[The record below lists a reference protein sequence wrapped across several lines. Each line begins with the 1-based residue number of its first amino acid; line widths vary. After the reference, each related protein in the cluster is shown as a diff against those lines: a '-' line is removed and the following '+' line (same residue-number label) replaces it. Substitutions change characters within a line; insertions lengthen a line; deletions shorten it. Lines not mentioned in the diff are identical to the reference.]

1 MKHLSLVVSLSLLV
15 GISSGFSAADAA
27 DPDPFAEGV
36 RTTPWLSPDDEQKAF
51 KLPDGFSINL
61 VAAEPDIQKPLNMQ
75 FDERGRIWLTC
86 SVEYPYAAPGDRP
99 AKDSIRVLEDTDGD
113 GKFEK
118 MTIFA
123 DGLNIPIG
131 IYPWK
136 GGCIAFS
143 IPDIIHFE
151 DTNGDGVCD
160 KRTKLYG
167 PFDTSR
173 DTHGMCN
180 AFRRGFDGWIYAC
193 HGFNN
198 QSQVKGADGNEVTM
212 HSGNTFRFKLD
223 GSRIEHFTHGQV
235 NPFGM
240 CFDERF
246 NIFTADC
253 HSKPIYQL
261 LRGGYYPS
269 FGKPH
274 DGLGFVPPMMDHLHG
289 STAICGLT
297 TYTGENFPEK
307 YRGLFFSGN
316 VMTSRINLNAPEYH
330 GSTIKAVEQPDFL
343 STSDPWFRPVDIHV
357 GPDGAMYV
365 LDFYN
370 RIIGHYEVPLP
381 HPGRDRTS
389 GRIWR
394 IAYTGND
401 PKTKPAKMPRD
412 LKGLSTKELLVELDN
427 PNLQR
432 RLAVQNYI
440 SDVVGE
446 KCKKE
451 VVEFVKVANPN
462 SPAIVH
468 ALWIL
473 NSLREFAPPGSLRK
487 DLDGDFV
494 LTHYMKMLA
503 ERPENTGDELI
514 GMIVMGAFK
523 GKDREV
529 SAFTSRA
536 AIEGLAVAIPPSPD
550 QVSWLLSRLVRA
562 PADDALLN
570 YALRLATRDQLQ
582 ALSSAESLDEV
593 KLNSQQIET
602 LAPIC
607 LGVNSPVAAT
617 ILLRQIEAGN
627 VSGDQLPQYIQH
639 IAKNASGDIVDRI
652 APLAKKQLASD
663 LPQQA
668 RMVMAIQAGLAT
680 RNEQPGQ
687 GLIDWAM
694 ELSGQLLA
702 TVPGEVLPWEAATV
716 ADRPASQQPWVV
728 QERVSQDGNKD
739 AKFFGSLPR
748 GETLTGIYR
757 SDVFEV
763 PEKFSFWCAGH
774 DGVPPGKTNGQNKI
788 VLRDATTREI
798 LKQGGPPRNDVAQ
811 KTEWDLKPFAGRKA
825 YLELIDADTGTGY
838 AWLAFGR
845 FSVNALNPVPQVT
858 QQTVGCELATK
869 FKLADLR
876 PRLGALLAANRT
888 DAAVRAAA
896 GQAFVAL
903 ESQAANRAL
912 ATALGSSELA
922 GVDRGQLMGD
932 LTSGEQSRV
941 AEGLKLALRASPLRL
956 QTLIAET
963 LTSDKAGAEVL
974 LALVKAGQ
982 ASPRLLTLPS
992 ISARLPTLGVPRWK
1006 EQIAELT
1013 AGLPTDAEARDK
1025 LISERRKG
1033 LDQSPGNVARGAELF
1048 AKNCANCHQIA
1059 GKGSI
1064 VGPQLDG
1071 IGQRGRDRIL
1081 EDVLDPNRNV
1091 DVAFRT
1097 TTLQLADGRVVS
1109 GLVRREEGAL
1119 LVLVDPQGKEF
1130 SIPKDEIE
1138 ERKQTALSLMPANVG
1153 ETINAADFADLAAFL
1168 LDQKTKPE
1176 K

>member
-1 MKHLSLVVSLSLLV
+1 MKPLSLVVSLCALV
-15 GISSGFSAADAA
+15 GISTSLLAA

-36 RTTPWLSPDDEQKAF
+36 RTTPWLSPEDEQKAF
-51 KLPDGFSINL
+51 KLPEGFSINL

-118 MTIFA
+118 VTVFA
-123 DGLNIPIG
+123 DGLNIPMG

-136 GGCIAFS
+136 GGCVAFS

-151 DTNGDGVCD
+151 DTNGDGLCD

-180 AFRRGFDGWIYAC
+180 AFRRGFDGWVYAC

-198 QSQVKGADGNEVTM
+198 QSQVKGTDGNVVTM

-297 TYTGENFPEK
+297 TYSGENFPEK

-316 VMTSRINLNAPEYH
+316 VMTSRINCNAAEYH

-343 STSDPWFRPVDIHV
+343 STTDPWFRPVDIHI

-394 IAYTGND
+394 IAYTGDD

-412 LKGLSTKELLVELDN
+412 LKGLSTKELLVELEN

-432 RLAVQNYI
+432 RLVVQNYLC
-440 SDVVGE
+440 DVVGE
-446 KCKKE
+446 KCLPE
-451 VVEFVKVANPN
+451 IRQSAGYLIDQNQQVHDRWIIERLRSDDGPIVYPAMPANYG
-462 SPAIVH
+462 PATEILPIHLEKMIANRTKYDH
-468 ALWIL
+468 ALL
-473 NSLREFAPPGSLRK
+473 QVESLQPRHTPF
-487 DLDGDFV
+487 
-494 LTHYMKMLA
+494 MQ
-503 ERPENTGDELI
+503 
-514 GMIVMGAFK
+514 
-523 GKDREV
+523 
-529 SAFTSRA
+529 RA
-536 AIEGLAVAIPPSPD
+536 AAETLGVHPDPDAIRHLLAALGKTPKDDNHLSYTIRIALRNHLAAIDSL
-550 QVSWLLSRLVRA
+550 QA
-562 PADDALLN
+562 IDALELP
-570 YALRLATRDQLQ
+570 A
-582 ALSSAESLDEV
+582 AESAP
-593 KLNSQQIET
+593 

-607 LGVNSPVAAT
+607 LAVNTPVAAA
-617 ILLRQIEAGN
+617 ILLRQIETGN
-627 VSGDQLPQYIQH
+627 VNGEQLTQYIQH
-639 IAKNASGDIVDRI
+639 IAKNASGDVVDRL
-652 APLAKKQLASD
+652 APVAKKQYAGD
-663 LPQQA
+663 LSQQA
-668 RMVMAIQAGLAT
+668 RIVLGIQAGLAT
-680 RNEQPGQ
+680 RSEQPTNA
-687 GLIDWAM
+687 LVAWAE
-694 ELSGQLLA
+694 ELSRQLLA
-702 TVPGEVLPWEAATV
+702 DSKETVLSWSAVSL
-716 ADRPASQQPWVV
+716 DNLPASASPWVV
-728 QERVSQDGNKD
+728 KERVSQDGNKD
-739 AKFFGSLPR
+739 GKFFDSLQR

-757 SDVFEV
+757 SSTFEI
-763 PEKFSFWCAGH
+763 PAKLTFWIAGH
-774 DGVPPGKTNGQNKI
+774 RGTPPAKGHEKNKI
-788 VLRDATTREI
+788 VVRSADTHELLQETY
-798 LKQGGPPRNDVAQ
+798 PPRNDTAQ
-811 KTEWDLKPFAGRKA
+811 KYDWDLTPHAGKRG
-825 YLELIDADTGTGY
+825 YLELVDGDTGTGY
-838 AWLAFGR
+838 AWLAVGR
-845 FSVNALNPVPQVT
+845 FSIPALNPHPQVA
-858 QQTVGCELATK
+858 QQASGAELAAK
-869 FKLADLR
+869 FKLSGLR
-876 PRLGALLAANRT
+876 PRLGEMLASEKS
-888 DAAVRAAA
+888 DAAVRAAVA
-896 GQAFVAL
+896 QAFVAI
-903 ESQAANRAL
+903 ESRAANRAL
-912 ATALGSSELA
+912 AVALGSGNLA
-922 GVDRGQLMGD
+922 GVDRSQLLND
-932 LTSGEQSRV
+932 LTSGDEARV
-941 AEGLKLALRASPLRL
+941 ASGLTLALKASPLKL
-956 QTLIAET
+956 QLILADTLA
-963 LTSDKAGAEVL
+963 SDRHGAEAL
-974 LALVKAGQ
+974 LKLVKTGH
-982 ASPRLLTLPS
+982 ASPRLLTFPPL
-992 ISARLPTLGVPRWK
+992 ANRYATLGVPNWK

-1013 AGLPTDAEARDK
+1013 AGLPTDAEARDQ
-1025 LISERRKG
+1025 LIAERRKS
-1033 LDQSPGNVARGAELF
+1033 LEHAAGNVSRGAELF

-1059 GKGSI
+1059 GKGAV

-1091 DVAFRT
+1091 DIAFRT

-1130 SIPKDEIE
+1130 TVPKDDIE

-1153 ETINAADFADLAAFL
+1153 ETINATDFTDLAAFL
-1168 LDQKTKPE
+1168 LEQKAKAE
-1176 K
+1176 Q

>member
-1 MKHLSLVVSLSLLV
+1 MKHLSWFIVLSLIIFLARA
-15 GISSGFSAADAA
+15 SSAA
-27 DPDPFAEGV
+27 DPFAEGV
-36 RTTPWLSPDDEQKAF
+36 RTTPWLSPEDEQKAF
-51 KLPDGFSINL
+51 KLPDGFAINL

-86 SVEYPYAAPGDRP
+86 SVEYPYAAPNDRP

-113 GKFEK
+113 GRFEK

-123 DGLNIPIG
+123 DGLNIPMG

-151 DTNGDGVCD
+151 DTDGDGTCD

-167 PFDTSR
+167 PFDTTR

-180 AFRRGFDGWIYAC
+180 AFRRGFDGWLYAC

-198 QSQVKGADGNEVTM
+198 QSKVKGTDGNEVTM

-297 TYTGENFPEK
+297 TYTGDNFPEK

-316 VMTSRINLNAPEYH
+316 VMTSRINCNAAEYQ
-330 GSTIKAVEQPDFL
+330 GSTIKAIEQPDFL
-343 STSDPWFRPVDIHV
+343 GTTDPWFRPVDIHI

-412 LKGLSTKELLVELDN
+412 LKGLSTKELLVELEN

-432 RLAVQNYI
+432 RLTVQHYLT
-440 SDVVGE
+440 DVVGVGDFAIVDYMSGE
-446 KCKKE
+446 RKDSLGLCHAIWAITLTPDASIELPAERSTSE
-451 VVEFVKVANPN
+451 VLKIHYAKAKANQEEIGANANTTLVKLASSVQPPFVRRAAAEALGVHPNSDSIRGLLGALAETAKDDTHLTYTIRLALRNQLAAADSLERLDALELTAAESAELASICLAVN
-462 SPAIVH
+462 SPA
-468 ALWIL
+468 
-473 NSLREFAPPGSLRK
+473 
-487 DLDGDFV
+487 
-494 LTHYMKMLA
+494 
-503 ERPENTGDELI
+503 
-514 GMIVMGAFK
+514 
-523 GKDREV
+523 
-529 SAFTSRA
+529 
-536 AIEGLAVAIPPSPD
+536 
-550 QVSWLLSRLVRA
+550 
-562 PADDALLN
+562 
-570 YALRLATRDQLQ
+570 
-582 ALSSAESLDEV
+582 
-593 KLNSQQIET
+593 
-602 LAPIC
+602 
-607 LGVNSPVAAT
+607 AAT
-617 ILLRQIEAGN
+617 ILLRQIEGGN
-627 VSGDQLPQYIQH
+627 VSGDQLSQYIQH
-639 IAKNASGDIVDRI
+639 AAKNASGSVADRI
-652 APLAKKQLASD
+652 APVAKKQLANN

-680 RNEQPGQ
+680 RNEQPGKA
-687 GLIDWAM
+687 LIDWAK
-694 ELSGQLLA
+694 ELSTQLLA
-702 TVPGEVLPWEAATV
+702 SAPGEVLPWRAV
-716 ADRPASQQPWVV
+716 AVEGLPASEQPWVI
-728 QERVSQDGNKD
+728 QERVSKDGDKES
-739 AKFFGSLPR
+739 KFFCSLPS

-757 SDVFEV
+757 SEVFAV
-763 PEKFSFWCAGH
+763 PEQLTFWCAGH
-774 DGVPPGKTNGQNKI
+774 DGVPPGKPSGNNKI
-788 VLRDATTREI
+788 VLRDVETKGIIKTG
-798 LKQGGPPRNDVAQ
+798 KPPRNDVAQ
-811 KTEWDLKPFAGRKA
+811 KIEWDLKPFVGRQA

-838 AWLAFGR
+838 AWFAVGR
-845 FSVNALNPVPQVT
+845 FSLNALNPVPQVT
-858 QQTVGCELATK
+858 QQTAGCELATK

-876 PRLGALLAANRT
+876 PRLGELLAGEKT

-903 ESQAANRAL
+903 ETQAANRAL

-922 GVDRGQLMGD
+922 GVDRTRLLHD
-932 LTSGEQSRV
+932 LTSGEEARV
-941 AEGLKLALRASPLRL
+941 AEALKLALRASPLRL
-956 QTLIAET
+956 QTLIADT

-974 LALVKAGQ
+974 FALVKAGQ
-982 ASPRLLTLPS
+982 ASPRLLTLPT
-992 ISARLPTLGVPRWK
+992 ITARLPALGVPKWK

-1025 LISERRKG
+1025 LIAERRTALEKNTADG
-1033 LDQSPGNVARGAELF
+1033 TRGAELF

-1059 GKGSI
+1059 GKGAI

-1071 IGQRGRDRIL
+1071 IGLRGRDRIL

-1109 GLVRREEGAL
+1109 GLFRREEGAL
-1119 LVLVDPQGKEF
+1119 LVLVDPLGKEF
-1130 SIPKDEIE
+1130 TVPKNEIE
-1138 ERKQTALSLMPANVG
+1138 ERKQTSLSLMPANVG
-1153 ETINAADFADLAAFL
+1153 ETINPTDFADLATFL
-1168 LDQKTKPE
+1168 LAQKKPQE

>member
-1 MKHLSLVVSLSLLV
+1 MQRWCLPALLWLCVVSPLL
-15 GISSGFSAADAA
+15 AA
-27 DPDPFAEGV
+27 DPFAEGV
-36 RTTPWLSPDDEQKAF
+36 RTTPWLSPADEQKAF
-51 KLPDGFSINL
+51 KLPEGFAINL

-86 SVEYPYAAPGDRP
+86 SVEYPYAAPNDRP
-99 AKDSIRVLEDTDGD
+99 GKDSIRVLEDTDGD
-113 GKFEK
+113 GRFEK

-151 DTNGDGVCD
+151 DTDGDGLCD

-180 AFRRGFDGWIYAC
+180 AFRRGFDGWLYAC

-198 QSQVKGADGNEVTM
+198 QSKVKGADGNEVTM
-212 HSGNTFRFKLD
+212 NSGNTFRFKLD
-223 GSRIEHFTHGQV
+223 GSRIEHFTYGQV

-240 CFDERF
+240 CMDERF

-269 FGKPH
+269 FGRPH

-316 VMTSRINLNAPEYH
+316 VMTSRINCNAAEYH
-330 GSTIKAVEQPDFL
+330 GSTIRAKEQPDFL
-343 STSDPWFRPVDIHV
+343 STSDPWFRPVDIHI

-412 LKGLSTKELLVELDN
+412 LKGLSTKELLVELEN

-432 RLAVQNYI
+432 RLTVQHYL

-446 KCKKE
+446 KCKEE
-451 VVEFVKVANPN
+451 VVAFLKAAKPQSSAFVHTLWMLERFRSNDSDEALMRSRSTTELSQIHHAKIVANRPEAEFLPEAITLSFTETPPFVRRADAEAIGAHPNPDAIKILLESLGTVAKDDTHLSYTIRIALRNQLSATQSLQRLDALELTPAESAELASICLAVN
-462 SPAIVH
+462 SPA
-468 ALWIL
+468 
-473 NSLREFAPPGSLRK
+473 
-487 DLDGDFV
+487 
-494 LTHYMKMLA
+494 
-503 ERPENTGDELI
+503 
-514 GMIVMGAFK
+514 
-523 GKDREV
+523 
-529 SAFTSRA
+529 
-536 AIEGLAVAIPPSPD
+536 
-550 QVSWLLSRLVRA
+550 
-562 PADDALLN
+562 
-570 YALRLATRDQLQ
+570 
-582 ALSSAESLDEV
+582 
-593 KLNSQQIET
+593 
-602 LAPIC
+602 
-607 LGVNSPVAAT
+607 AAT
-617 ILLRQIEAGN
+617 ILLRQIEAGK
-627 VSGDQLPQYIQH
+627 VSGDQLAIYIQH
-639 IAKNASGDIVDRI
+639 AAKNASGDVVARMV
-652 APLAKKQLASD
+652 PLAKKQFADD
-663 LPQQA
+663 LPLQA
-668 RMVMAIQAGLAT
+668 RMVLGIQAGLAT
-680 RNEQPGQ
+680 RNEQPGEQ
-687 GLIDWAM
+687 LQTWAQ
-694 ELSGQLLA
+694 ELCQQLLA
-702 TVPGEVLPWEAATV
+702 AAKTESLPWEAV
-716 ADRPASQQPWVV
+716 SVEGLPPSQQPWVM
-728 QERVSQDGNKD
+728 QERASKDGDKES
-739 AKFFGSLPR
+739 KFFSSLPR

-757 SDVFEV
+757 SKPFELPV
-763 PEKFSFWCAGH
+763 KFSFWAAGH
-774 DGVPPGKTNGQNKI
+774 NGVSNQPATDKNKI
-788 VLRDATTREI
+788 VLRHAETKEI
-798 LKQGGPPRNDVAQ
+798 LAESVPPRNDVAQ
-811 KTEWDLKPFAGRKA
+811 RIEWDLQKFAGQRG
-825 YLELIDADTGTGY
+825 YLELIDGDTRTGY
-838 AWLAFGR
+838 AWLAVGR
-845 FSVNALNPVPQVT
+845 FSVSALNPVQQVA
-858 QQTVGCELATK
+858 QQTAGCELATK

-876 PRLGALLAANRT
+876 PRLGELLAGDNT

-896 GQAFVAL
+896 GLAFVAL
-903 ESQAANRAL
+903 ESQAANRAV

-922 GVDRGQLMGD
+922 GVDRAKLLNDLSSGD
-932 LTSGEQSRV
+932 EARV
-941 AEGLKLALRASPLRL
+941 AEALKLSLKASPLRL
-956 QTLIAET
+956 QTLIADT
-963 LTSDKAGAEVL
+963 LTSDKPGAEVL
-974 LALVKAGQ
+974 FSLVKAGQ
-982 ASPRLLTLPS
+982 ASPRLLMIPAIAT
-992 ISARLPTLGVPRWK
+992 RLNAMGGQPWK
-1006 EQIAELT
+1006 DRIAELT

-1025 LISERRKG
+1025 LIAERKIA
-1033 LDQSPGNVARGAELF
+1033 LDKNLASGTRGAELF
-1048 AKNCANCHQIA
+1048 TKNCANCHQIA
-1059 GKGSI
+1059 GKGAL

-1071 IGQRGRDRIL
+1071 IGLRGRDRIL

-1119 LVLVDPQGKEF
+1119 LVLVDALGKEF
-1130 SIPKDEIE
+1130 TIPKNDIE
-1138 ERKQTALSLMPANVG
+1138 ERKQTQLSLMPANVG
-1153 ETINAADFADLAAFL
+1153 ETVSPADFADLATYL
-1168 LDQKTKPE
+1168 LEQKKPQE